1 MGSVTELSLKFKKK
15 FYKMSLLQL
24 FKKVASL
31 QYIGCNFTYNSKE
44 DLYCAKSILCQW
56 MSMPRFP
63 KDHEIINENRFNLR
77 FLCDEVCLEVRK
89 KSLMFFYVFW
99 FFLFFSI
106 IITMYIDS
114 LVTNILKIK
123 VNKTRQHRT
132 QNLQKTY
139 TAYCKFCT

>member
-1 MGSVTELSLKFKKK
+1 
-15 FYKMSLLQL
+15 
-24 FKKVASL
+24 
-31 QYIGCNFTYNSKE
+31 
-44 DLYCAKSILCQW
+44 

-89 KSLMFFYVFW
+89 KSLMFFYVFC